1 MKLKNYEIENFVKTL
16 KPLKNMIL
24 LYGADE
30 GLVYNR
36 SKTII
41 KAFLGNVYDKN
52 SLRVF
57 DFKDKN
63 SGEIEDFLNVGSL
76 FVEKEV
82 VKIVNPIERNID
94 WINKKYPENLLVV
107 LCAGELT
114 TKSKIRKR
122 FEEDN
127 NCIAIPCYKTDADQ
141 LKKMVIQF
149 ANNNSIKF
157 QNDAINYLIE
167 NLGDNHQIIVN
178 ELNKLLLLKTNNISL
193 GNVKSL
199 ISSNGSFLFEDIIFE
214 CLAGRKN
221 FFKTSF
227 DYKINDIGDAIIL
240 LANTKRYLFL
250 FGNALGEYNK
260 NNITEIVSKHMPK
273 YLFKKKQIFTEIV
286 ATKSYEKIAKSIEIL
301 SEIEEKMRKNQN
313 LYKAILLRGM
323 LNVAQSMK

>member
-94 WINKKYPENLLVV
+94 WISNKYPENLLVV
-107 LCAGELT
+107 LCADELT

-178 ELNKLLLLKTNNISL
+178 ELNKLLLLKT
-193 GNVKSL
+193 
-199 ISSNGSFLFEDIIFE
+199 
-214 CLAGRKN
+214 CN
-221 FFKTSF
+221 F
-227 DYKINDIGDAIIL
+227 Y
-240 LANTKRYLFL
+240 
-250 FGNALGEYNK
+250 
-260 NNITEIVSKHMPK
+260 
-273 YLFKKKQIFTEIV
+273 
-286 ATKSYEKIAKSIEIL
+286 
-301 SEIEEKMRKNQN
+301 
-313 LYKAILLRGM
+313 
-323 LNVAQSMK
+323 